1 MSGNI
6 FPCTVI
12 AIVLLPS
19 VLLRA
24 ANADRSADERELTK
38 IENDWGESYIKRD
51 PSFAERIATD
61 DFIFVGAD
69 GNIVEKS
76 NYVRSIKGS
85 TVFKQFKIDDLKI
98 RIYGDTAIVIGCAT
112 ITSKAGP
119 SDVSRRYAFTDV
131 FVKETGEWK
140 AVSGHVTPIA
150 KNQQ

>member
-6 FPCTVI
+6 SSCTVI
-12 AIVLLPS
+12 AIVLFPS

-24 ANADRSADERELTK
+24 ANADRSADEQELTK

-51 PSFAERIATD
+51 PSFAERITTD
-61 DFIFVGAD
+61 DFIFVGSD

-76 NYVRSIKGS
+76 NYVRGIKGN

-98 RIYGDTAIVIGCAT
+98 RIYGDTAIVIGRAT
-112 ITSKAGP
+112 ITATAGQ
-119 SDVSRRYAFTDV
+119 SDVRGRYAFTDV
-131 FVKETGEWK
+131 FVKESGEWK

>member
-24 ANADRSADERELTK
+24 ANADRSADEQELTK

-76 NYVRSIKGS
+76 NYVRGIKGN
-85 TVFKQFKIDDLKI
+85 TVLKQFKIDDLKI
-98 RIYGDTAIVIGCAT
+98 RFYGDTAIVIGRAT
-112 ITSKAGP
+112 ITSKWVLAT
-119 SDVSRRYAFTDV
+119 SR
-131 FVKETGEWK
+131 
-140 AVSGHVTPIA
+140 AVSASSGRLNTTTPPNAEIGSVSNA
-150 KNQQ
+150 RR